1 MVLLKY
7 LVITLSI
14 LSCTK
19 ADNANYSD
27 VLKSCLEVSNQV
39 CLTGNGSYSRPSSV
53 LLNTEFRL
61 TQIIDIDVEKN
72 SIKLQGSL
80 ISIWEDPGVATSTE
94 TYFMVGDD
102 IESILWRP
110 WIEFENLLSYE
121 KTQLYGGTKS
131 SSFWKGKNTMM
142 IYGEDFHLTF
152 YCRFRFIDYPFDS
165 HECTLMYR
173 EKTGDLNNVTIVPHN
188 IWIGNLE
195 QKDGNEP
202 IILDDLPFPFA
213 FKLKPLPTITIPGYL
228 GSTISKTGI
237 LFKMKRNDF
246 GKLLASYYY
255 PMASFA
261 ALSLISFLI
270 NPDIVSYLIFT
281 LVKHI
286 ICILKR
292 LKVNTNIFTRFQVEW
307 E

>member
-14 LSCTK
+14 FGCTK

-27 VLKSCLEVSNQV
+27 ILKSCLEVPNQI

-61 TQIIDIDVEKN
+61 AQIIDIDVEKN
-72 SIKLQGSL
+72 SIKFQGAL
-80 ISIWEDPGVATSTE
+80 LSIWEDPGVATSTE
-94 TYFMVGDD
+94 TAFMVGDNF
-102 IESILWRP
+102 ESLLWRP
-110 WIEFENLLSYE
+110 WIEFENLLSYQ
-121 KTQLYGGTKS
+121 KTQLYGGTTS
-131 SSFWKGKNTMM
+131 SSFWKGKNRM
-142 IYGEDFHLTF
+142 IYGEDFQLTF
-152 YCRFRFIDYPFDS
+152 FCRFRFIDYPFDS
-165 HECTLMYR
+165 HECKLMYG
-173 EKTGDLNNVTIVPHN
+173 EKTGDLNNVTIVPRN

-195 QKDGNEP
+195 QKAENEP

-213 FKLKPLPTITIPGYL
+213 IVLKPLPTITIHGNFH
-228 GSTISKTGI
+228 SKISKTGI

-255 PMASFA
+255 PSASFA
-261 ALSLISFLI
+261 VLSLISFLI

-281 LVKHI
+281 LK
-286 ICILKR
+286 
-292 LKVNTNIFTRFQVEW
+292 Q
-307 E
+307 